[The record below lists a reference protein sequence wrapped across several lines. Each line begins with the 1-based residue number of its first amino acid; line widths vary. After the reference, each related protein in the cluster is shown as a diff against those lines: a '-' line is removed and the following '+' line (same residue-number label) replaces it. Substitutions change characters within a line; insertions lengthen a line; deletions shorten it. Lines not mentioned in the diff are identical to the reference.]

1 MSRKKGLFLCE
12 KSDYVKSQ
20 VRLINRTL
28 NLTNRSE
35 QIFLIRLPR
44 LDRVILQN
52 TRPLNPST
60 EEVKQ
65 ENLSTALAHLD
76 RTIMVYPLIRS
87 PPLEVKRV
95 AKINISLYTI
105 CVY

>member
-52 TRPLNPST
+52 TRPLNPSI
-60 EEVKQ
+60 EGKSAVFSSFWRFHDLLRNANQ
-65 ENLSTALAHLD
+65 
-76 RTIMVYPLIRS
+76 
-87 PPLEVKRV
+87 
-95 AKINISLYTI
+95 KIYHDQNYGSIKH
-105 CVY
+105 